1 MNTFS
6 LILIAGVLLTGAC
19 FFYDWKYKRPQR
31 LQQCALLEQNDPTFN
46 KKKRQAVMEPR
57 GLAGQ
62 LAQLFPI
69 ILIVFL
75 FRAFVIEP
83 FRIPSGSM
91 MPTLLSGDFVAVT
104 KWSYAIKNPLTNE
117 TWIRTDE
124 PQRGDVIVFKYPE
137 DPGIDYI
144 KRIVAVPGDEITYR
158 NKQIYLRKACT
169 AGSCEAPQPIARI
182 SAGEFIESG
191 IGYDEHYSVYR
202 ESLRDGETHSIM
214 INPLAPEFL
223 SHYNRQHG
231 SYLGTWVVPE
241 DCYFV
246 MGDNRDNSRD
256 SRFWGFVPRN
266 YIVGKTVGIWLS
278 LDFEHDKDSIL
289 PSWIPS
295 LRFERIGG
303 ID

>member
-6 LILIAGVLLTGAC
+6 IILIAAVLLTGAC
-19 FFYDWKYKRPQR
+19 FLYDWKFMRPQR
-31 LQQCALLEQNDPTFN
+31 RQLCERLEQTDPTFN
-46 KKKRQAVMEPR
+46 KKKRKAIMEPK
-57 GLAGQ
+57 GLMGQ
-62 LAQLFPI
+62 MVQLFPV

-91 MPTLLSGDFVAVT
+91 MPTLLPGDFIAVT

-117 TWIRTDE
+117 HWIKTSD

-137 DPGIDYI
+137 DPGVDYI
-144 KRIVAVPGDEITYR
+144 KRIVGLPGDEITYR
-158 NKQIYLRKACT
+158 NKQIYLRRACT
-169 AGSCEAPQPIARI
+169 EGHCEAPQPVVHINV
-182 SAGEFIESG
+182 GEYIESG
-191 IGYDEHYSVYR
+191 VGYDERYIVYK
-202 ESLRDGETHSIM
+202 ESLREGESHSTM

-223 SHYNRQHG
+223 SHYHRQHG
-231 SYLGTWVVPE
+231 SYLGSWVVPE

-266 YIVGKTVGIWLS
+266 YIVGRTVGIWLS
-278 LDFEHDKDSIL
+278 LDFNHDENSIL

-295 LRFERIGG
+295 IRFERIGG